1 MGDKTS
7 QIDKKDSLGR
17 LFLPSLVISYFSTGP
32 LGVLVSLLL
41 VDIGGTF
48 NASVSVMS
56 QINTSYNIAA
66 FVFALLMG
74 VLSVRFRHKTLLIV
88 GVLLTCVSA
97 LGFYFAWDFIVIL
110 ASYSL
115 SGVGW
120 AMISPTILTLI
131 GEHIPLVKRAN
142 AVGWTVAGGALSY
155 VIGPLLIA
163 WIAGIGGWRLCLVGF
178 VLPVLLVSL
187 LLAFVGIPSASRNF
201 QQLKNEQ
208 SYVQNFKDVL
218 SNKSAFACL
227 VGDALRSAA
236 FVATLIYV
244 ASFIRQR
251 FQMSTD
257 FASLVLLGGAS
268 LYAVGSVVTGPFVNK
283 LGRKKLTV
291 LTAFLSGAFTICY
304 YLISSLWLSIALIMV
319 TSWFFG
325 MLVSSA
331 NCLTLEQVPN
341 ARGTTMSL
349 DTAALNLGS
358 AFGTVLGGAA
368 LLSFGYEGLGSVLGV
383 IGIAA
388 SLVFCLFA
396 REPVDDKA

>member
-388 SLVFCLFA
+388 ALVFCLFA

>member
-1 MGDKTS
+1 
-7 QIDKKDSLGR
+7 
-17 LFLPSLVISYFSTGP
+17 
-32 LGVLVSLLL
+32 VSLLL
-41 VDIGGTF
+41 VDIGSTF

-97 LGFYFAWDFIVIL
+97 MGFYFAWDFIVIL

-163 WIAGIGGWRLCLVGF
+163 GIAGIGGWRLCLVGF

-187 LLAFVGIPSASRNF
+187 LLAFVGIPSASHNF

-218 SNKSAFACL
+218 SNRSAFACL

-244 ASFIRQR
+244 ASFIRQH
-251 FQMSTD
+251 FQKSTD
-257 FASLVLLGGAS
+257 FASLILLGGAS

-291 LTAFLSGAFTICY
+291 LTAFLSGTFTICY

-388 SLVFCLFA
+388 ALVFCLFA
-396 REPVDDKA
+396 REPVDDKT